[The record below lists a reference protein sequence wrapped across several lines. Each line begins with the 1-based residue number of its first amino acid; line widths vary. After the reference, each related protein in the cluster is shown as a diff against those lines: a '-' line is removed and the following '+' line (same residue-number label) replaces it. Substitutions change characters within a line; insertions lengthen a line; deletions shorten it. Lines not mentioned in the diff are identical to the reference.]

1 MLIPDGL
8 NHFSSEYAA
17 TEFVAYS
24 NASQLDLGRRGN
36 LLGAETHKLL
46 LQLGEVG
53 EECRFVL
60 LSQLESLDLA
70 LNSLHLCVFLIIN
83 FK

>member
-1 MLIPDGL
+1 MRFPDDL
-8 NHFSSEYAA
+8 NHFAA

-36 LLGAETHKLL
+36 LLGAETHKFL
-46 LQLGEVG
+46 LQLGQLLEEVSL
-53 EECRFVL
+53 VL

-70 LNSLHLCVFLIIN
+70 LRVLHLCVFLIIN
-83 FK
+83 YN

>member
-53 EECRFVL
+53 E
-60 LSQLESLDLA
+60 
-70 LNSLHLCVFLIIN
+70 
-83 FK
+83 